1 MEQVSRMKVASLEAI
16 FRALQEAEA
25 RYLVVGGIAVIAHG
39 YVRLTK
45 DLDLVLDL
53 STEALKRSLTVLE
66 GLGYRPINPVPIL
79 DFADP
84 DLRRDWAENRNMTV
98 FNLVSDRFPDVA
110 IDIFAKEPFQ
120 FDAEYARAET
130 KEVAPQIWA
139 RVVSIPALIELKK
152 VANRDQDRI
161 DIGKLER
168 LHYGNES

>member
-1 MEQVSRMKVASLEAI
+1 MEQIKHMKVASLEAI
-16 FRALQEAEA
+16 FSALQEAEA

-53 STEALKRSLTVLE
+53 SSESLKRSLTVLH

-84 DLRRDWAENRNMTV
+84 ELRRDWTENRNMIV

-110 IDIFAKEPFQ
+110 IDVFAKEPFQ
-120 FDAEYARAET
+120 FDLEYARAES
-130 KEVAPQIWA
+130 KEVAPNIRA
-139 RVVSIPALIELKK
+139 RVVSVPALIALKK
-152 VANRDQDRI
+152 VADRDQDRTDI
-161 DIGKLER
+161 DKLEKLYPEYER
-168 LHYGNES
+168 

>member
-1 MEQVSRMKVASLEAI
+1 MKVASLEAI

-25 RYLVVGGIAVIAHG
+25 RYLVVGGIAVVAHG

-53 STEALKRSLTVLE
+53 SSESLKRTLTVLQ

-84 DLRRDWAENRNMTV
+84 ELRRDWTENRNMIV
-98 FNLVSDRFPDVA
+98 FNLVSDLFPDIA

-120 FDAEYARAET
+120 FDSEYARAET
-130 KEVAPQIWA
+130 KEVAPNIWA
-139 RVVSIPALIELKK
+139 RVVSISTLIALKK
-152 VANRDQDRI
+152 VADRDQDRI
-161 DIGKLER
+161 DINKLEK
-168 LHYGNES
+168 LHPGHEL